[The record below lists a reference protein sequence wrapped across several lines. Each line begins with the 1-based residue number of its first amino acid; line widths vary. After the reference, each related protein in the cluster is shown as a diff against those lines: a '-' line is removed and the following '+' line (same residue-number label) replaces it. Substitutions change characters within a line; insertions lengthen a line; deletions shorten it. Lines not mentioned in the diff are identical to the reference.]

1 MNWIVKTGSIF
12 QTGSISQ
19 TGSILQTGS
28 ISSKSISLMLLF
40 ISTIGCKKYD
50 HETMVYIN
58 IFIFDR
64 LGTWYNYSLKAV
76 LFKK

>member
-1 MNWIVKTGSIF
+1 MNWIVKNGSIF

-19 TGSILQTGS
+19 TGSILQTSS

-50 HETMVYIN
+50 NETMVYITYSYLE
-58 IFIFDR
+58 DSV
-64 LGTWYNYSLKAV
+64 LGIITP
-76 LFKK
+76 